1 LIKEELA
8 TRLLLSVDLLIVPE
22 AQLEGSAIRP
32 SHSPRIEQIIAGSS
46 EASEPMADVG
56 GRTILWHIPKIYSGF
71 GLN

>member
-8 TRLLLSVDLLIVPE
+8 TRLLLSVDLLIVRE

-32 SHSPRIEQIIAGSS
+32 SHSPRIVHILTGFS
-46 EASEPMADVG
+46 EAPKPMAEVG

-71 GLN
+71 GIN